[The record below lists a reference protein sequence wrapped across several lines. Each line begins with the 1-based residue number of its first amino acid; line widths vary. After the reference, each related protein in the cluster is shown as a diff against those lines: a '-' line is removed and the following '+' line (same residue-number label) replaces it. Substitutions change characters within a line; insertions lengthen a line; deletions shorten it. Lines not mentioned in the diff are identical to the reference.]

1 MIATEKMFFY
11 TALKR
16 RGHGTPWGSHVGE
29 AGSVWKQKE
38 QGENTGK
45 TFSIVFTEKNEQGRE

>member
-16 RGHGTPWGSHVGE
+16 RGHGTPWGSHVE
-29 AGSVWKQKE
+29 AKGQFGGRRSKGKIQAKSFLLFSQKRMSKAE
-38 QGENTGK
+38 
-45 TFSIVFTEKNEQGRE
+45 